1 MTISNKQWLMWGN
14 VSQSQC
20 RSPEVLAVFLLSRDQ
35 GHWHTHSESIRI
47 SIPQVRPL
55 SPQRIYLRVDKL
67 KLRILISLLN
77 VVQIKVLQWKFQV
90 SSDGFVKPTRI
101 LTLGDRWP
109 MMGTQWGGHRRDTIS
124 DPEWSARRGQFLRR
138 YFPHHVSINTFGP
151 NFCIVLLQWGLNK
164 NIFQR
169 SRN

>member
-1 MTISNKQWLMWGN
+1 MSLNPNPGPQRSWLC
-14 VSQSQC
+14 SSC
-20 RSPEVLAVFLLSRDQ
+20 Q
-35 GHWHTHSESIRI
+35 GTRVTGTHIPRASESI

-77 VVQIKVLQWKFQV
+77 VVQIKVLQWEFQV
-90 SSDGFVKPTRI
+90 SSDGFVKPARI
-101 LTLGDRWP
+101 LTLSDRWP

-151 NFCIVLLQWGLNK
+151 NFGIVLLQWGLNK